1 MKNGFRQSMAW
12 LHTWSGLLVGW
23 VLFLV
28 FAAGTAAYWRP
39 EITFWM
45 KPEMHA
51 AALQASAQPATP
63 QQQAERARQ
72 AIEWMQAN
80 VAGSPCWFIALPS
93 ARDPVS
99 TLMWLKP
106 NDYEIGRASC
116 RERV

>member
-72 AIEWMQAN
+72 AIEWNSDGLMLRLIFFRA
-80 VAGSPCWFIALPS
+80 VSVRSGLTRSEERRVGKECRSRWSP
-93 ARDPVS
+93 
-99 TLMWLKP
+99 
-106 NDYEIGRASC
+106 YH
-116 RERV
+116 